1 MCMVSDSTD
10 TREQGIEFGPLAEKL
25 ENESYPINHEELLS
39 RHGDNT
45 LEFEDGSATLREVLG
60 PEEER
65 EFEDAESVRQAIFAM
80 SNDEAVGRDEYSD
93 RGGTTPDE
101 NESEEADTL

>member
-1 MCMVSDSTD
+1 MTDDSSD
-10 TREQGIEFGPLAEKL
+10 TREQGIEFGSLAEDL
-25 ENESYPINHEELLS
+25 ENESYPITHDELLR

-45 LEFEDGSATLREVLG
+45 IEFVDGSSTLREILESEEEQEFEDT
-60 PEEER
+60 
-65 EFEDAESVRQAIFAM
+65 ESVRQAIFAM

-101 NESEEADTL
+101 NGTEETDSL